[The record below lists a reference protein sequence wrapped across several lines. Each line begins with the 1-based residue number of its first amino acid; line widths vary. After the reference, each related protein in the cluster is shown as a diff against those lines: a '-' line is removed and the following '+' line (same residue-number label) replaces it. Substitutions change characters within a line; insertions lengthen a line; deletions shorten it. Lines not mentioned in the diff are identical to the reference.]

1 MIMDM
6 RLFGVMGFLLFPR
19 IVMTMRQ
26 RTMVMFVGMPR
37 GPMLPFITRL
47 ARVVMG
53 DMIVVVGVSH
63 GRMGMLR
70 LLARPFGIL
79 PDHETSFD
87 RVYPC

>member
-1 MIMDM
+1 MIIDM
-6 RLFGVMGFLLFPR
+6 RLFGVMGFLLLPR
-19 IVMTMRQ
+19 IVMTMCQ
-26 RTMVMFVGMPR
+26 RTMVVFVGMPR

-63 GRMGMLR
+63 NRMGMLR

-79 PDHETSFD
+79 PDHETPSA

>member
-6 RLFGVMGFLLFPR
+6 RLFGVMLFLLFPT

-26 RTMVMFVGMPR
+26 RAMVVLVSMPR
-37 GPMLPFITRL
+37 GPMLPLIAWP

-53 DMIVVVGVSH
+53 DVIVVVSMRK

-70 LLARPFGIL
+70 LIARTFCRL
-79 PDHETSFD
+79 LDHETSFAH
-87 RVYPC
+87 VHPC